1 MPHTLALLAFG
12 LAIGVVSG
20 LLGIGGGVLL
30 IPGLM
35 LLFGFSQPEA
45 QGTSLAVLAL
55 PIVLFAAVVY
65 YQNGYVRPSVVG
77 LIAAGFA
84 VGAYLG
90 AHLVPHVP
98 SWLLRVTFGALLL
111 YVGFLFVLTPAVG
124 RSAAALPAGLAAL
137 VTWVFG
143 IVLRRRRQPT
153 PGGDEVEYHI

>member
-1 MPHTLALLAFG
+1 MNPLLLLLFG
-12 LAIGVVSG
+12 LAIGLVSG

-35 LLFGFSQPEA
+35 LLFGFTQPEA

-55 PIVLFAAVVY
+55 PIVLFAALVY
-65 YQNGYVRPSVVG
+65 YQNGYVKPSIVG

-98 SWLLRVTFGALLL
+98 PWFLRVAFGTLLL
-111 YVGFLFVLTPAVG
+111 YVGFLFVLNPAAS
-124 RSAAALPAGLAAL
+124 RSRAALPAGLAAL
-137 VTWVFG
+137 VTAAIAFL
-143 IVLRRRRQPT
+143 LRRRRKSP
-153 PGGDEVEYHI
+153 PPPDEVEYHI